1 MKDFLENLQVEV
13 PDEDKLLRE
22 IDDIEKKEIN
32 LTNDDEE
39 KRTALHLACDLG
51 FTKLVKKIIAK
62 GADVNLIDGYKLSPL
77 MTVCSLEDV
86 NIELIKAL
94 LEKEPDLYHVT
105 GKKNNALHIAI
116 INKHTEVVKIIIDHL
131 KENKNTLRDILQ
143 QKNKDGFTPIDLA
156 LINND
161 DNISDYLIKSVNSPN
176 LKDSWIRIYGLST
189 DDSVKQR
196 GAKKKSELMAQK
208 QKVDEEKQRIENL
221 KNKTVKEDKTIPE
234 DLLRLLGVFR
244 QNRGSFTEDQWTRI
258 TDTNTGLTL
267 LHAASYIGDND
278 SADELLAM
286 KAVVNIQDK
295 GNKTPLDYAKT
306 ELMKD
311 LLKKV
316 GGKTGQELER
326 ERLDQEREMLEA
338 QEKDRQQSLSKKESD
353 SQDAQTLTNDQ
364 RIRLISD
371 AHHDGD
377 EDEELSVAVRVG
389 QLDQRSSLAIIPY
402 ENIDA
407 DFQARLREYH
417 LHTTH
422 SDNQNVC
429 YNPQLKKELLG
440 SGSSGVSDFHK
451 TLGAQAE
458 DNRNKNYS
466 KVTLLESPEK
476 KSLDDYG
483 LASQDALDDCTLKTF
498 PLPDGVKLNM
508 AVDKANGKVYLSKTS
523 IAEIKRQG
531 LTLSIKIPSK
541 TGGDPEYLEFINGVL
556 HIVDT
561 PIGESR
567 IAGKGELHGLAG
579 YQGKVQTYSGQL
591 TLTNGHNS
599 KIASFDDK
607 DSAEDNNPSDD
618 RLKRKRSNSLD
629 GNILSPSPSIKRSK
643 IAETSFPDLFAK
655 QESSREALEEKQK
668 ELVQVLRSQIEK
680 GTVDKESV
688 RAVSDEIDENNR
700 KRLYRAASP
709 SKTTAIVKEALKATS
724 FGRAV
729 GKRLFPLGLG
739 NEAEEKLT
747 KEQKT
752 KDELNEHLDSSLTST
767 NALLEEI
774 HSLEES
780 YKQVSDEIQFLQGAK
795 QAFFEKI
802 QAEFKDDSTEW
813 WKDHYENKMTE
824 SQKIALLKAGPEK
837 AFEEAE
843 KIAKRNNQEF
853 VKRDVF
859 NYMAKRDDI
868 TSHTSEKQEEIK
880 GVIKKVVGHLA
891 PLNEAI
897 KLHFEQK
904 ATKSSQ
910 RPSGPSIG

>member
-105 GKKNNALHIAI
+105 GKKNSALHIAI

-156 LINND
+156 LINN

-244 QNRGSFTEDQWTRI
+244 QNRGSFAEDQWTRI

-286 KAVVNIQDK
+286 KAGVNIQDK

-364 RIRLISD
+364 RIRPISD

-458 DNRNKNYS
+458 ENRNKNYS
-466 KVTLLESPEK
+466 KVTLLASPEK
-476 KSLDDYG
+476 NSFSDYG
-483 LASQDALDDCTLKTF
+483 LASQDALDNCTLKTF

-508 AVDKANGKVYLSKTS
+508 AVDKATGKVYLSETS
-523 IAEIKRQG
+523 IKEIRNQG

-541 TGGDPEYLEFINGVL
+541 TGGAPEYLEFINGVL

-561 PIGESR
+561 PVGESR
-567 IAGKGELHGLAG
+567 IAGKAELHGLAG
-579 YQGKVQTYSGQL
+579 YEGEVQTYSGQL
-591 TLTNGHNS
+591 ALTNQASAGSSILHEIKGLESSYLDRDNSGGSAEKRRLSDSVDDNIFKKTKTYHLSSRKEADVISASFPELAS
-599 KIASFDDK
+599 KINYLQKEIHDEKVRYHNDFKEHKNKLDEERQRVDKTINGLEKEFIDFSAVQYASIPNFGAIK
-607 DSAEDNNPSDD
+607 NKSK
-618 RLKRKRSNSLD
+618 KRKFAEAILPGSLLP
-629 GNILSPSPSIKRSK
+629 NIQKAKEIEGCIEDERKRIDELK
-643 IAETSFPDLFAK
+643 IAELSEISKLENKSEEDLAKSSAKISDKEIELNNMKSGLQTLTEKESKLIREYKNTMNEDIPVSYNEISEKDKIFILNKTSTK
-655 QESSREALEEKQK
+655 ESANMLKGATKEVLEKRVK
-668 ELVQVLRSQIEK
+668 ELSQAQTLQSSQPKMSDVLK
-680 GTVDKESV
+680 GAKGHF
-688 RAVSDEIDENNR
+688 
-700 KRLYRAASP
+700 K
-709 SKTTAIVKEALKATS
+709 KAD
-724 FGRAV
+724 
-729 GKRLFPLGLG
+729 LG
-739 NEAEEKLT
+739 NLRKNPTSNL
-747 KEQKT
+747 
-752 KDELNEHLDSSLTST
+752 EH
-767 NALLEEI
+767 
-774 HSLEES
+774 
-780 YKQVSDEIQFLQGAK
+780 
-795 QAFFEKI
+795 
-802 QAEFKDDSTEW
+802 
-813 WKDHYENKMTE
+813 
-824 SQKIALLKAGPEK
+824 
-837 AFEEAE
+837 
-843 KIAKRNNQEF
+843 
-853 VKRDVF
+853 
-859 NYMAKRDDI
+859 
-868 TSHTSEKQEEIK
+868 
-880 GVIKKVVGHLA
+880 
-891 PLNEAI
+891 
-897 KLHFEQK
+897 
-904 ATKSSQ
+904 
-910 RPSGPSIG
+910 